1 MKFISTII
9 FYITFCSCVVYC
21 SELYKSSCTQNAENL
36 FKTHVEL
43 YDSIIFTHVP
53 RGLIVS
59 IDEAVFFESGREK
72 IKLSALP
79 VLDKIGVVLN
89 ALEND
94 FVIEGHTKNV
104 DLECFDYYANWE
116 LSLARANNITKYLIR
131 YAKVPPHK
139 LFTVGFGEFMP
150 FYTNVSN
157 KANMDERID
166 FVILDY
172 EASR

>member
-1 MKFISTII
+1 MKFVGTII
-9 FYITFCSCVVYC
+9 FYITFCSGLVYS
-21 SELYKSSCTQNAENL
+21 SELYKSSYTKNAENL

-43 YDSIIFTHVP
+43 YDSMIFTYVP

-59 IDEAVFFESGREK
+59 IDEDIFFAIGCEK

-79 VLDKIGVVLN
+79 ILDKIGTILKS
-89 ALEND
+89 LGND
-94 FVIEGHTKNV
+94 FIIEGHTKND
-104 DLECFDYYANWE
+104 DLECLDNYANWE
-116 LSLARANNITKYLIR
+116 LSTARANNITKYLIR
-131 YAKVPPHK
+131 YAKVPPNK

-172 EASR
+172 EVSR